1 MARSS
6 RSLQAYRNVPERSKA
21 PVPLEVPSVEAAIE
35 SGGSSCGW
43 RWRSDAL
50 VRVPQVSDITKSKE
64 LRARCPAAR
73 VK

>member
-35 SGGSSCGW
+35 S
-43 RWRSDAL
+43 RR
-50 VRVPQVSDITKSKE
+50 QQ
-64 LRARCPAAR
+64 LRLAMAQ
-73 VK
+73 